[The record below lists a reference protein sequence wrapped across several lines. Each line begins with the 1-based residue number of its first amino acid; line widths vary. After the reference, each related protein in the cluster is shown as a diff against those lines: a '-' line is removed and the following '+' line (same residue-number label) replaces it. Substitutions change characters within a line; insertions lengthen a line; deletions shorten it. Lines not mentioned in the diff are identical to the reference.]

1 MDNWLVIV
9 IIIAA
14 FALVLGNFSVVQKNA
29 QTPLR
34 KQSLNDLKE
43 TLPRT
48 HKQAHKMPTIVSNDP
63 IELKERSALTTQV
76 NEIAKQSALK
86 KEY

>member
-9 IIIAA
+9 IIITA

-29 QTPLR
+29 KTPLR
-34 KQSLNDLKE
+34 KQSLNDLQE
-43 TLPRT
+43 TLPRS
-48 HKQAHKMPTIVSNDP
+48 HKQGHKMPTIVSNDP
-63 IELKERSALTTQV
+63 IELKERSASATEV

-86 KEY
+86 KES